1 MKNIALTFPEE
12 KTYKLRE
19 NYLYDLIIIG
29 AGPAGLT
36 AAVYAARRKLSILLV
51 SKDIGGQTL
60 LTSGIENYMG
70 YHYITGRELVN
81 KFEEQ
86 VKLYPIDLAIGE
98 EVKKIEVKEGLIKVY
113 LKSGKEAYG
122 KAAIIASGKRSRQ
135 LNVPGEKELIGRG
148 VTYCAVCDA
157 PLFSGMDVA
166 VIGGGNSAAIA
177 AIDLIKIASK
187 VYIVN
192 IEHSWKAESI
202 LVERIEKSEKVKL
215 FFGYEVKEILGK
227 DKVEAIVIKSL
238 TTQKIEKLPVQ
249 GVFIEIG
256 LTPNSEFAEGIVEL
270 NKAGEIIVDCYCRTS
285 VPGVFAAGDVTNVPE
300 KQIIIAAGE
309 GAKAALSA
317 YNYLLTKG
325 GEKFAFIK

>member
-1 MKNIALTFPEE
+1 
-12 KTYKLRE
+12 
-19 NYLYDLIIIG
+19 
-29 AGPAGLT
+29 
-36 AAVYAARRKLSILLV
+36 
-51 SKDIGGQTL
+51 
-60 LTSGIENYMG
+60 
-70 YHYITGRELVN
+70 
-81 KFEEQ
+81 
-86 VKLYPIDLAIGE
+86 
-98 EVKKIEVKEGLIKVY
+98 
-113 LKSGKEAYG
+113 
-122 KAAIIASGKRSRQ
+122 
-135 LNVPGEKELIGRG
+135 
-148 VTYCAVCDA
+148 
-157 PLFSGMDVA
+157 
-166 VIGGGNSAAIA
+166 
-177 AIDLIKIASK
+177 
-187 VYIVN
+187 N